1 MHSKSLMLK
10 LVLTA
15 PNEFNA
21 IWIENNYLD
30 IISQQA
36 RSFAGTAVTVV
47 RSKSLEEQTCGRWT
61 KQAMSRTTVI
71 Q

>member
-1 MHSKSLMLK
+1 MICGLRDLVCTQESDAK

-47 RSKSLEEQTCGRWT
+47 DRSR
-61 KQAMSRTTVI
+61 
-71 Q
+71 